1 MNLALRARTAAGL
14 SQRKLAKLLGVSRQ
28 TLFRWETGQ
37 TEPSGAA
44 AAFLRVLEA
53 HPTLVLEVLEGFS
66 GRLAGGGPGPD
77 SEPESG
83 EPPRVPVLVDD
94 DQSVEDDDPEAG
106 D

>member
-1 MNLALRARTAAGL
+1 MNLALRARTRAGL

-37 TEPSGAA
+37 TEPPGVA

-53 HPTLVLEVLEGFS
+53 HPALVLETLESFS

-77 SEPESG
+77 SEPGSD

-94 DQSVEDDDPEAG
+94 DLSAEDDDLEAG
-106 D
+106 G